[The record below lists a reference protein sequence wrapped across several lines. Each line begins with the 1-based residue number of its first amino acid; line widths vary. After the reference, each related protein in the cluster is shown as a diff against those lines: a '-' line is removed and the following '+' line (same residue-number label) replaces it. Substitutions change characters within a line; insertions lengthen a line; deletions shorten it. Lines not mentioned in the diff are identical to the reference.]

1 MEAKDFITRPDIMA
15 IYEKNGGVTQEVLN
29 SITNVAGYQIAKNEM
44 GSTPSQ
50 VNEVTPDE
58 TPIQETVIEEPITE
72 TLPEEEPTV
81 TEPEQTEPEILVEED
96 EEK

>member
-15 IYEKNGGVTQEVLN
+15 IYEKEGVTTEVLN

-58 TPIQETVIEEPITE
+58 TPIQETVIEEPLTE
-72 TLPEEEPTV
+72 TTPEEEPIV

>member
-1 MEAKDFITRPDIMA
+1 MKATDFITQPAVMKMYKDGNKEEA
-15 IYEKNGGVTQEVLN
+15 LKY
-29 SITNVAGYQIAKNEM
+29 ITSVAGYQIAKNEM
-44 GSTPSQ
+44 ESTPSQ

-72 TLPEEEPTV
+72 TLPNEEPTV